1 MNKSCNNCDWLNDEK
16 AKCKKTYLSGNL
28 TELCD
33 MWQPKPTDKGQCTE
47 KDWSKA
53 QETLQYGIDE
63 CNKLLDKPDSQ
74 LTDTDGTDCIKQ
86 MISDEAFEEWYE
98 KNGSNVLNT
107 SWCRDLVAWKVKA
120 ALHIVFKA
128 GQEHNEQVVEGF
140 KGRIDYW
147 SNRDIENRAQIKQLT
162 DENEKLKDIS
172 RDEKIQL
179 LFDMKDKE
187 IAELK
192 KENEDLKDAL

>member
-1 MNKSCNNCDWLNDEK
+1 MKQ
-16 AKCKKTYLSGNL
+16 G
-28 TELCD
+28 
-33 MWQPKPTDKGQCTE
+33 
-47 KDWSKA
+47 SKA

-86 MISDEAFEEWYE
+86 MISDEAFEEWFD
-98 KNGSNVLNT
+98 K
-107 SWCRDLVAWKVKA
+107 AWGTAEMGISKHA
-120 ALHIVFKA
+120 ALQDAFTAGFTA

-162 DENEKLKDIS
+162 DENTKLI
-172 RDEKIQL
+172 EEMAGEGI
-179 LFDMKDKE
+179 
-187 IAELK
+187 
-192 KENEDLKDAL
+192 